1 MDKNTWPYSSYP
13 EGFDKLMKD
22 IMPFWARPLKKM
34 LGPLLIRILID
45 G

>member
-1 MDKNTWPYSSYP
+1 MDKNFSKYASYP
-13 EGFDKLMKD
+13 DGYNKLLND

-34 LGPLLIRILID
+34 FGPLLIRILID